1 LPGSVRILPEFD
13 GMHNLADGVAKLLT
27 MIRGYSS
34 CQFNLL
40 CGKYM
45 AIVPAIKSMFYF
57 SRRESNQTQT

>member
-1 LPGSVRILPEFD
+1 MPDSVRILPEFD

-27 MIRGYSS
+27 MIEGS